1 MAAVDSVVHVFAASG
16 RFASREALQAYL
28 LPGYTDDGDLVPSPF
43 WLETGLSDYEPAC
56 IESAMAPAPQPLQQ
70 LLDGASY
77 GDSWLAQAVADANGL
92 LADTVVCVYA
102 PNRLAHPAGATMAYL
117 GAYRYRSDSD

>member
-1 MAAVDSVVHVFAASG
+1 MAAVDTIVHVFTASG

-28 LPGYTDDGDLVPSPF
+28 LISYTDDGDPVPSAF
-43 WLETGLSDYEPAC
+43 CLETGLSDYEPAC

-70 LLDGASY
+70 LLDGASHC
-77 GDSWLAQAVADANGL
+77 DSWLAQAVADANGL

>member
-1 MAAVDSVVHVFAASG
+1 MAAVDLIVHVFTASG

-28 LPGYTDDGDLVPSPF
+28 LISYTDDGDPVPSAF
-43 WLETGLSDYEPAC
+43 CLETGLSDCEPSC
-56 IESAMAPAPQPLQQ
+56 IESELAPSPQPLRQ
-70 LLDGASY
+70 LLQGMSY

-92 LADTVVCVYA
+92 LADTVVCVFA